1 MSAVVTDSPTHQ
13 ATADRLHEAAN
24 CWSWRR
30 RLIADRIAELEDLE
44 LATERALRAHAGG
57 NDIREAVLHVRELLA
72 RAEQMLQWEEPDYAE
87 LVCERAERELIA
99 LRGVARQVG
108 AIQ

>member
-1 MSAVVTDSPTHQ
+1 MNPSPSPAHQ
-13 ATADRLHEAAN
+13 AIADRLHEAAN

-30 RLIADRIAELEDLE
+30 GLIAERIGELETLE
-44 LATERALRAHAGG
+44 LATERALSGHAGG
-57 NDIREAVLHVRELLA
+57 NDIGEAVLHLRELLA
-72 RAEQMLQWEEPDYAE
+72 HSELMLQWEEPDYAE

-108 AIQ
+108 AVQ